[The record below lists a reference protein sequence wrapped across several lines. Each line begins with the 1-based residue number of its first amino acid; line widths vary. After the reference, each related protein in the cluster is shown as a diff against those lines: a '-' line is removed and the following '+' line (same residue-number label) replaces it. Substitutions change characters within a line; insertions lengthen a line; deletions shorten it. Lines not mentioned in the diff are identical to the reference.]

1 MDRLLTHLSSLPRRA
16 IVAGVC
22 FLGMMMSSFTA
33 AALPP
38 PSVSS
43 PTLPFR
49 IQAEHVPG
57 EIIVKFRGKPLSNP
71 VAARDVA
78 AVHAAIEARVV
89 ATMPFTHVQRVRGA
103 RGQATE
109 ALMAAY
115 ARRADVEFVEPNYI
129 FHVQATPNDPRF
141 PEQWSLS
148 NTGQTG
154 GTPGVDIGALKA
166 WDRQKGN
173 AGVIVADIDT
183 GVDYTHPDLAA
194 NMWVNAGEIAGNG
207 IDDDGN
213 GYVDDVRGWDFA
225 NNDNNPM
232 DDHGHGTHTAGTIG
246 AVGNNAIGVTGVAWN
261 VRIMPLKFISGSG
274 SGTSFGA
281 AQAIVYAARMG
292 ARISSNSWGGGAF
305 SQTIENAI
313 ATANQLGMLFVVAA
327 GNANANNDTTAS
339 FPCNST
345 QPNVLCVAATD
356 SNDQKASFSSY
367 GALNV
372 DLGAPGVS
380 ILSTVPTA
388 SCAMC
393 SSSGY
398 RFASGTSMATP
409 HVSGAA
415 ALVRSQFPA
424 LGAVEIK
431 NLLMSSVDK
440 VPALTGRTVTGGR
453 LNVARAVS
461 AATAITVTARGTPVS
476 GVYPIMQVR
485 VDGQVIGSFNVNS
498 DAYADYAVTAP
509 LTPGVAH
516 NVDVV
521 FTNDAYVAPEDRNL
535 IVQSLRVNATTLLPT
550 ASGVTY
556 DRGAG
561 SAAFDGVD
569 VIAGQSGMWWN
580 GALRFAV
587 PAAAF

>member
-1 MDRLLTHLSSLPRRA
+1 MDRLLGHFSSLFRRD
-16 IVAGVC
+16 IGAGVC
-22 FLGMMMSSFTA
+22 FLGMVLSSFTA

-38 PSVSS
+38 PSIASPNSS
-43 PTLPFR
+43 FR

-57 EIIVKFRGKPLSNP
+57 EVIVKFRDKPLNNP
-71 VAARDVA
+71 AAARDVA
-78 AVHAAIEARVV
+78 AVHAALNARVV

-103 RGQATE
+103 RGQAAE
-109 ALMAAY
+109 ALVEAY

-141 PEQWSLS
+141 PEQWSLN

-154 GTPGVDIGALKA
+154 GTPGADIGAVRA
-166 WDRQKGN
+166 WDRQKGS
-173 AGVIVADIDT
+173 ASVIVADIDT

-194 NMWVNAGEIAGNG
+194 NMWVNPGEIAGNG

-213 GYVDDVRGWDFA
+213 GFVDDVRGWDFA
-225 NNDNNPM
+225 NNDNDPM

-246 AVGNNAIGVTGVAWN
+246 AAGNNAIGVTGVAWN

-281 AQAIVYAARMG
+281 AQAILYAARMG
-292 ARISSNSWGGGAF
+292 ARISSNSWGGSVF
-305 SQTIENAI
+305 SQTIEDAI

-356 SNDQKASFSSY
+356 SNDQKASFSNY

-380 ILSTVPTA
+380 VLSTVPTA

-393 SSSGY
+393 SASGY

-409 HVSGAA
+409 HVAGAA

-440 VPALTGRTVTGGR
+440 VSALMGKTVTGGR

-461 AATAITVTARGTPVS
+461 AAAITVTARGTPVS
-476 GVYPIMQVR
+476 GIYPIMNVR

-498 DAYADYAVTAP
+498 STYAEYAMAVLAA
-509 LTPGVAH
+509 PGVAH
-516 NVDVV
+516 GVDVV
-521 FTNDAYVAPEDRNL
+521 FSNDAYRVPEDRNL

-561 SAAFDGVD
+561 NAAFDGVD

-587 PAAAF
+587 PAVAF

>member
-1 MDRLLTHLSSLPRRA
+1 MDHLLGRLSSLFRRD
-16 IVAGVC
+16 IGAGVC
-22 FLGMMMSSFTA
+22 FLGMALSSFTA
-33 AALPP
+33 AAFPLP
-38 PSVSS
+38 SAAS
-43 PTLPFR
+43 PNASFR

-57 EIIVKFRGKPLSNP
+57 EVIVKFRDKPLNNP
-71 VAARDVA
+71 AAARDVA
-78 AVHAAIEARVV
+78 AVHAALEARVV
-89 ATMPFTHVQRVRGA
+89 ATMPLTRVQRVRGA
-103 RGQATE
+103 RGQAAE
-109 ALMAAY
+109 ALMEAY

-141 PEQWSLS
+141 PEQWSLN

-154 GTPGVDIGALKA
+154 GTPGADIGAVRA
-166 WDRQKGN
+166 WDKQKGG
-173 AGVIVADIDT
+173 ASIIVADIDT

-194 NMWVNAGEIAGNG
+194 NMWVNPGEIAGNG

-213 GYVDDVRGWDFA
+213 GFIDDVRGWDFA

-246 AVGNNAIGVTGVAWN
+246 AAGNNAIGVTGVAWN
-261 VRIMPLKFISGSG
+261 VRIMPLKFISGNG

-281 AQAIVYAARMG
+281 AQAILYAARMG

-305 SQTIENAI
+305 SQAIENAI
-313 ATANQLGMLFVVAA
+313 ATANQMGMLFVVAA
-327 GNANANNDTTAS
+327 GNANTNNDTTAS

-356 SNDQKASFSSY
+356 SNDQKASFSNY
-367 GALNV
+367 GALSV

-409 HVSGAA
+409 HVAGAA

-424 LGAVEIK
+424 LGAVDIK

-440 VPALTGRTVTGGR
+440 VSALTGKTVTGGR

-461 AATAITVTARGTPVS
+461 AAAITVTARGTPVS
-476 GVYPIMQVR
+476 GIYPIMHVR
-485 VDGQVIGSFNVNS
+485 VDGQLIGSFNVNS
-498 DAYADYAVTAP
+498 GAYAEYAMAVLAAP
-509 LTPGVAH
+509 GIAH
-516 NVDVV
+516 GVDVM
-521 FTNDAYVAPEDRNL
+521 FTNDAYLPPEDRNL
-535 IVQSLRVNATTLLPT
+535 IVQSLRVNATALLPT

-561 SAAFDGVD
+561 NAAFDGVD